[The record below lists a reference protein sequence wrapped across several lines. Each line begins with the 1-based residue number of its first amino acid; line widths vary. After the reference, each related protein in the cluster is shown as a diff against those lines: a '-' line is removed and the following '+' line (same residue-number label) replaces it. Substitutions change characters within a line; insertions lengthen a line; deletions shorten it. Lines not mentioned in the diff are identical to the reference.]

1 MKQGRPREPRIVD
14 PSTHPRPFVS
24 LIVAAEY
31 LGIDRRTLHK
41 LIDEGQ
47 IEAVTRGCFLRV
59 PVRQLATVRDLPL
72 ERLVRAS

>member
-1 MKQGRPREPRIVD
+1 MARSGGRRKELRIVD
-14 PSTHPRPFVS
+14 PATHPRRQVS

-47 IEAVTRGCFLRV
+47 I
-59 PVRQLATVRDLPL
+59 ATVRIGCFQRVPIGELVGRTHLPIGR
-72 ERLVRAS
+72 ET